1 MDRTKLACFGLLA
14 SAFVLAA
21 LLIVRL
27 PAVLPAAQ
35 AHMVDDKDRFSIM
48 TAQTRANQESLFVID
63 QLNEKLLVYD
73 LDVARGAGAGVAG
86 SLQLMGAPLDLGR
99 LFGNTTV
106 GGPARLRP

>member
-48 TAQTRANQESLFVID
+48 TAQTRAGQESLFVID
-63 QLNEKLLVYD
+63 ELNEKLMVYD
-73 LDVARGAGAGVAG
+73 LDSGRGGAGVAG
-86 SLQLMGAPLDLGR
+86 SLQLMGSPLDLGR
-99 LFGNTTV
+99 IFGNATV